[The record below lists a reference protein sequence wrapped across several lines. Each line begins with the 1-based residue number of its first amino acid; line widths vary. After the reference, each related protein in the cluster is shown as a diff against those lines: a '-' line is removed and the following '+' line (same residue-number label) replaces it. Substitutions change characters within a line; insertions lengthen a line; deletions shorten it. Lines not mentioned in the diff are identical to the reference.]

1 MKIAVSHLHIGIWPV
16 WASLFALPLLT
27 SCKKLLT
34 ISTHSQDL
42 GKELSLEI
50 ILLLALSATLLLKS
64 GGNEESKAP
73 NMFMVSYVNDDL
85 WESQS
90 NLVEKP

>member
-1 MKIAVSHLHIGIWPV
+1 M
-16 WASLFALPLLT
+16 
-27 SCKKLLT
+27 
-34 ISTHSQDL
+34 
-42 GKELSLEI
+42 SLEI